1 MPRRKVGLFLSKNQ
15 QSKKLFNSLLRI
27 KNLDTI
33 QCVIDQQIDKRAL
46 EKDFFEKDVRE
57 KDQVDRNFKFRSKFN
72 FEKLDTLLV
81 CANPDSVRKNF
92 ATIDSRDKQI
102 KIIDMSRAF
111 TFASWY
117 DYNLQNHQAS
127 QNNQFSK
134 VTLPY
139 PIAGSGHFLFSP
151 LAESLVKINSMK
163 VVVGK
168 EYFSTFYPQVETKN
182 DAFDTRTAEN
192 IVLNEL
198 REVFYRLKAVSK
210 RKHEFSYQIDHFTNC
225 MYLDRCSGVFITAI
239 VSSPLNRIEI
249 NKLYKDFFSTLSLPG
264 LKSTSSKD
272 INYENFT
279 ITIQPINN
287 EYMILIHIKD
297 CLKFYMKM
305 VELHLS

>member
-1 MPRRKVGLFLSKNQ
+1 MPHRKVGLFLSKNQ
-15 QSKKLFNSLLRI
+15 QSKNLFNSLLSI
-27 KNLDTI
+27 KNLDTVH
-33 QCVIDQQIDKRAL
+33 CVIDQKNNKRTL
-46 EKDFFEKDVRE
+46 EKNFFEKDARE
-57 KDQVDRNFKFRSKFN
+57 KDQIDRNFKFKTKFN
-72 FEKLDTLLV
+72 FEKLDTLLI
-81 CANPDSVRKNF
+81 CANPESVRKNF
-92 ATIDSRDKQI
+92 ASIDSVDKQM

-117 DYNLQNHQAS
+117 DYNLQNQQAS
-127 QNNQFSK
+127 ESKQLTK

-139 PIAGSGHFLFSP
+139 PIAGAGHFLFCP

-168 EYFSTFYPQVETKN
+168 EYFSTFYPHLETKN
-182 DAFDTRTAEN
+182 DAFDTRAAEN

-198 REVFYRLKAVSK
+198 REVFYRLKSLSK
-210 RKHEFSYQIDHFTNC
+210 RKHQFAYQIDHFTDC

-239 VSSPLNRIEI
+239 VSSPLNSIEI
-249 NKLYKDFFSTLSLPG
+249 HKLYKDFLSNLSIPG

-279 ITIQPINN
+279 ISIQPINN
-287 EYMILIHIKD
+287 EYMMLIHIKD

-305 VELHLS
+305 VELHLA

>member
-1 MPRRKVGLFLSKNQ
+1 MPRRRVGLFLSKNQ
-15 QSKKLFNSLLRI
+15 QSKKLFNSLLSI

-33 QCVIDQQIDKRAL
+33 QCVIDQKIDKRAL
-46 EKDFFEKDVRE
+46 EKDFLEKDVRE

-72 FEKLDTLLV
+72 FEKLDTLLI

-92 ATIDSRDKQI
+92 ATIDSLDKPI

-117 DYNLQNHQAS
+117 DYLIQPQPAS
-127 QNNQFSK
+127 QSEQLTN

-139 PIAGSGHFLFSP
+139 PIAGAGHFLFSP
-151 LAESLVKINSMK
+151 LAETLVKINSMK
-163 VVVGK
+163 VVIGK
-168 EYFSTFYPQVETKN
+168 EYFSSFYPQMESKN
-182 DAFDTRTAEN
+182 DAFDTKAAEN

-198 REVFYRLKAVSK
+198 REMFYRLKSDAK
-210 RKHEFSYQIDHFTNC
+210 RKQQFTYQIDHFTDC

-239 VSSPLNRIEI
+239 VSSPLSSLEI
-249 NKLYKDFFSTLSLPG
+249 NKLYRDFLSTLSLPG
-264 LKSTSSKD
+264 LKSTTSKE
-272 INYENFT
+272 IIYENFT
-279 ITIQPINN
+279 ISIQPINN

-305 VELHLS
+305 VELNLD